1 MPVARG
7 TSESGE
13 ATEAVAAR
21 VREARGRAQA
31 RFAGLSWS
39 VTAQAPASWLREF
52 TPRGSVAVVNAAL
65 DNGRLSARGADRA
78 LRIAWTLGDLEGVT
92 APSPDHV
99 ARAMILRSR
108 ENPL

>member
-1 MPVARG
+1 
-7 TSESGE
+7 
-13 ATEAVAAR
+13 
-21 VREARGRAQA
+21 
-31 RFAGLSWS
+31 
-39 VTAQAPASWLREF
+39 
-52 TPRGSVAVVNAAL
+52 VAVVNAAL

-78 LRIAWTLGDLEGVT
+78 LRIAWTLSDLEGVK